1 MNFYERALELQ
12 EETVT
17 HRRWLHSN
25 AEVGL
30 HMPKGQNYVMEQLRE
45 SGLDPHPCGHGV
57 TAELGREGGRTL
69 LPTIRKFGLMRMSV
83 RSVLPVWRTVRS
95 AG

>member
-17 HRRWLHSN
+17 RRRWLHSN
-25 AEVGL
+25 ATIERQRSE
-30 HMPKGQNYVMEQLRE
+30 PR
-45 SGLDPHPCGHGV
+45 GHGV

-83 RSVLPVWRTVRS
+83 RSALPVWRTVRS